1 MSYHQQIINVVAL
14 SSLFSL
20 SLGNS
25 HCIHVINICIEEVKM
40 LTARFMC
47 ERKRE
52 RSLSYKDVNRYDYVA
67 SEVDDL

>member
-14 SSLFSL
+14 NSLFSL

-40 LTARFMC
+40 LTASFMC
-47 ERKRE
+47 ERKTE
-52 RSLSYKDVNRYDYVA
+52 RSLLYKDVNRCDYVA
-67 SEVDDL
+67 SEVDD